1 MMLVQ
6 IIMNKSLTYYGA
18 LSAYGSAIPLAC
30 VGIITKI
37 NQVFFSF
44 IIGISQGL
52 QPIVSFNY
60 GAGKYKRVKTAYL
73 RACAYGAVL
82 SVFAFLLFQLFPRNI
97 ISLFGNSS
105 EEYYQFAIRY
115 FRVFL
120 FFTFWN
126 FCQPITSNF
135 FTAIGKPTR
144 GIFLSL
150 TRQILFL
157 LPLIIILPLI
167 IGIDGILYAGPI
179 ADGLAGV
186 VAFTMIFLELRKKQ
200 YN

>member
-1 MMLVQ
+1 
-6 IIMNKSLTYYGA
+6 MNKSLTYYGA
-18 LSAYGSAIPLAC
+18 LSACGSAIPLAC

-82 SVFAFLLFQLFPRNI
+82 SVFAFLLFQIFPRNI
-97 ISLFGNSS
+97 ISLFGNGS

-135 FTAIGKPTR
+135 FTAIGKPTW

-167 IGIDGILYAGPI
+167 IGMDGILYAGPI

-186 VAFTMIFLELRKKQ
+186 AAFTMIFLELCKKQ